1 MIEHLG
7 FEEPTPRSRKYKT
20 YKSIFVKNIKKT
32 CEKCRKN
39 IGKENKDLFEIYKK
53 LSILSYYSF
62 NRYEFYE
69 KQLYSE
75 FCRFTKDELEKL
87 YKQSEHD
94 NFILCEECNNEDL
107 VIEAIEKFK
116 IIFLKEKQNKEEI
129 QKFNILFYK
138 DFFRVIIRNLNNIIN
153 YKKTFY
159 NLIPHLGIASL
170 MHKRINNLYY

>member
-1 MIEHLG
+1 MKRKAELQKSNVKKIKNEETIHPISLVFNYIDDPYTFYDASLVCKEWQRVLDTHIFWKNLIEHLG
-7 FEEPTPRSRKYKT
+7 FEEPKPKSRKYKT
-20 YKSIFVKNIKKT
+20 HKSIFVKNIKKT
-32 CEKCRKN
+32 YEKCRKN

-94 NFILCEECNNEDL
+94 NFIL
-107 VIEAIEKFK
+107 
-116 IIFLKEKQNKEEI
+116 
-129 QKFNILFYK
+129 
-138 DFFRVIIRNLNNIIN
+138 
-153 YKKTFY
+153 
-159 NLIPHLGIASL
+159 
-170 MHKRINNLYY
+170 